1 MEKVLKAYYVVMKHD
16 NPPYTHKL
24 IILAKQTNIYED
36 FSEKQ
41 KDLID
46 LLEPL
51 NIEARYPRDKEGIM
65 KSLDFTRSKSI
76 LVKTEELFLWIKEKF

>member
-1 MEKVLKAYYVVMKHD
+1 MKHD